1 MAALRAFAV
10 LLLIL
15 FAALPG
21 AAFAACP
28 SGPAP
33 KALAG
38 FDEFAREILA
48 DWHVPGLALG
58 VVQDGETL
66 YCAGYGLGDVE
77 DGIAA
82 TPETIFAI
90 GSITKSFTVAGLAM
104 LVDEGRLDWDKP
116 VRKILPAFTLADPVA
131 TAHTT
136 ARDMVTHRTG
146 MARHDMLWYGS
157 GLDSD
162 QLFTGLRHLAPGAPF
177 RSDWQYNNLM
187 FAATGRITAALSG
200 ESWQEFTQRRLLTPL
215 GMARTDFAAA
225 EGEPNRAK
233 PYEIGAGQIH
243 RVPFYNMA
251 AIAPAGA
258 INSTVADMTSYL
270 AFHMQRGRHA
280 GTQLLS
286 AAQAKAMQTP
296 RVALDETPIYDTLGA
311 PSYGM
316 GFLISTYRGHKIIWH
331 AGGIDGFVALLAFLP
346 DAGTGG
352 IGVVALSNLDR
363 NPAPTLLTRNL
374 FDRLLGLKPLPWND
388 WVASDYL
395 EWEFGKRQEAA
406 QHARSRDL
414 SAPPTHALVD
424 FAGAYHHPA
433 YGEIRISYAAD
444 GLVLEYGQFTLP
456 LRHYRGDIFEI
467 VKIPVTSR
475 SHLEVTFSTN
485 ESGEIKNL
493 AVPFERAVADI
504 LFARA
509 D

>member
-1 MAALRAFAV
+1 
-10 LLLIL
+10 
-15 FAALPG
+15 
-21 AAFAACP
+21 
-28 SGPAP
+28 
-33 KALAG
+33 
-38 FDEFAREILA
+38 
-48 DWHVPGLALG
+48 
-58 VVQDGETL
+58 
-66 YCAGYGLGDVE
+66 
-77 DGIAA
+77 
-82 TPETIFAI
+82 
-90 GSITKSFTVAGLAM
+90 
-104 LVDEGRLDWDKP
+104 
-116 VRKILPAFTLADPVA
+116 
-131 TAHTT
+131 
-136 ARDMVTHRTG
+136 
-146 MARHDMLWYGS
+146 
-157 GLDSD
+157 
-162 QLFTGLRHLAPGAPF
+162 
-177 RSDWQYNNLM
+177 
-187 FAATGRITAALSG
+187 
-200 ESWQEFTQRRLLTPL
+200 
-215 GMARTDFAAA
+215 
-225 EGEPNRAK
+225 
-233 PYEIGAGQIH
+233 
-243 RVPFYNMA
+243 
-251 AIAPAGA
+251 
-258 INSTVADMTSYL
+258 
-270 AFHMQRGRHA
+270 
-280 GTQLLS
+280 
-286 AAQAKAMQTP
+286 
-296 RVALDETPIYDTLGA
+296 YDTLGA

-493 AVPFERAVADI
+493 AVPFERAVSDI

>member
-1 MAALRAFAV
+1 MAAIRAFA
-10 LLLIL
+10 LLLLVL

-38 FDEFAREILA
+38 FDEFARAVLA
-48 DWHVPGLALG
+48 DWRVPGLALG
-58 VVQDGETL
+58 IVRDGETL

-77 DGIAA
+77 SGEAV

-90 GSITKSFTVAGLAM
+90 GSISKSFTVAGLAM
-104 LVDEGRLDWDKP
+104 LADEGRLDWDSP
-116 VRKILPAFTLADPVA
+116 VRNILPAFALADPVA
-131 TAHTT
+131 TAQTT

-157 GLDSD
+157 GLDAD
-162 QLFTGLRHLAPGAPF
+162 QLFTGLRHLAPGTPF
-177 RSDWQYNNLM
+177 RSGWQYNNLM
-187 FAATGRITAALSG
+187 FAATGRITEALSG
-200 ESWQEFTQRRLLTPL
+200 ETWQKFTQRRLLTPL
-215 GMARTDFAAA
+215 GMTRTDFAAT
-225 EGEPNRAK
+225 ESEPNRAK
-233 PYEIGAGQIH
+233 PYEIGGGQVH
-243 RVPFYNMA
+243 RVPFYDMA

-258 INSTVADMTSYL
+258 INSSVADMTAYL
-270 AFHMQRGRHA
+270 AFHMRHGRHA
-280 GTQLLS
+280 GGRLLS
-286 AAQAKAMQTP
+286 EAQANAMQTR
-296 RVALDETPIYDTLGA
+296 RVALDETPIYDALGA

-316 GFLISTYRGHKIIWH
+316 GFLIATYRGHKIIWH

-346 DAGTGG
+346 DAG

-374 FDRLLGLKPLPWND
+374 FDRLLGLDPLPWND

-395 EWEFGKRQEAA
+395 EWDFGKRQDAA

-414 SAPPTHALVD
+414 RIRPTRALAD
-424 FAGAYHHPA
+424 FAGSYRHPA
-433 YGEIRISYAAD
+433 YGEVRITHEND
-444 GLVLEYGQFTLP
+444 FLVLRYGQFTLP

-475 SHLEVTFSTN
+475 THLEVAFSTN
-485 ESGEIKNL
+485 ENGEITNL
-493 AVPFERAVADI
+493 TVPFERAVADI
-504 LFARA
+504 LFERA
-509 D
+509 E